1 MVKSN
6 VEKTAA
12 ERSDSS
18 LYRGVR
24 KRKWGKY
31 VSEIRLPNSRQRIW
45 LGSYDSAVKAAR
57 AFDAAMFCLRGSG
70 AKFNFPNDPPCIA
83 GGRSM
88 THSEIKTAAASFANS
103 GHPENTMTETPSWS
117 EGTTFLSMD
126 GASTCYTQIETPSSL
141 EGTTTTLLSSPA
153 LSDVTVQTDFG
164 FEQNELFSDMFSET
178 GSGYSMFPGFDDF
191 CGDFYVPEMPDFDY
205 VEENMDGLVIP
216 DLFLWN
222 F

>member
-18 LYRGVR
+18 MYRGVR

-31 VSEIRLPNSRQRIW
+31 VSGIRLPNSRQRIW

-57 AFDAAMFCLRGSG
+57 AFDAAIFCLRDSG
-70 AKFNFPNDPPCIA
+70 AKFNFPNDPPNIA

-88 THSEIKTAAASFANS
+88 THSEIKTAAARFATS
-103 GHPENTMTETPSWS
+103 GQPV
-117 EGTTFLSMD
+117 
-126 GASTCYTQIETPSSL
+126 STLVETPSSS
-141 EGTTTTLLSSPA
+141 EGTTTTLLSMELPSPA
-153 LSDVTVQTDFG
+153 LSDATVQTDCDSKENG
-164 FEQNELFSDMFSET
+164 LFSDLFSEN

-191 CGDFYVPEMPDFDY
+191 YGDFFVPEMPNFDY

-216 DLFLWN
+216 DMFLWN

>member
-6 VEKTAA
+6 VEKTTA

-45 LGSYDSAVKAAR
+45 LGSFDTAEKAAR
-57 AFDAAMFCLRGSG
+57 AFDAATFCLRGSG
-70 AKFNFPNDPPCIA
+70 AKFNFPSNPPDIPGA
-83 GGRSM
+83 RSM
-88 THSEIKTAAASFANS
+88 THSEIQAAATRFANS
-103 GHPENTMTETPSWS
+103 EPHQKCLGRPDNTPTETPSSS
-117 EGTTFLSMD
+117 EVTD
-126 GASTCYTQIETPSSL
+126 E
-141 EGTTTTLLSSPA
+141 TTLLPMELPSPA
-153 LSDVTVQTDFG
+153 LSDATVQTDCDSK
-164 FEQNELFSDMFSET
+164 QNGLFPDMFLET

-191 CGDFYVPEMPDFDY
+191 CGEFYVPEMTSFDY
-205 VEENMDGLVIP
+205 EEENMDGVIII
-216 DLFLWN
+216 DSFLWN